1 MSYPKIQPRSEAQPR
16 AADGQKHKWS
26 CVELELV
33 ENLSAIRNYWGKI
46 TQKER
51 STISL
56 STDLRTLGSGTVSKN
71 AMPFCHESTTGCF
84 PPENHGAGLAVTLR
98 YGKLKTTKR

>member
-26 CVELELV
+26 CAELELA
-33 ENLSAIRNYWGKI
+33 EILSAIRNYWGKI
-46 TQKER
+46 TQRER

-56 STDLRTLGSGTVSKN
+56 STASRTLGSGTASKN
-71 AMPFCHESTTGCF
+71 AMPFFHESTTDRF
-84 PPENHGAGLAVTLR
+84 PPENPGPGLAVTLR
-98 YGKLKTTKR
+98 YGKLKATKE